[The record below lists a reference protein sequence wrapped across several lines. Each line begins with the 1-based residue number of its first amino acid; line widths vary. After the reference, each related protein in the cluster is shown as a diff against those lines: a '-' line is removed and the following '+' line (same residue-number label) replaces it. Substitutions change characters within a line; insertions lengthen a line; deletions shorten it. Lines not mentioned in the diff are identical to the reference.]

1 MTIKFTTASAV
12 RNTTK
17 VLIVDDDPI
26 SLELLANFLEDLGYS
41 FERASDGKEALAKM
55 RLFNPSIVISD
66 VEMPEMDGV
75 SLCREIR
82 KRRSIQYT
90 YVILLTYRSEQ
101 ESVLLGL
108 DAGADDYLS
117 KPFSP
122 EELRLRLNTG
132 QRLLSLEGR
141 DMMIFSL
148 AKLAES
154 RDEDTGE
161 HLERMREYSRIIAE
175 ELMSWPKFAPI
186 VDGQFVELIY
196 LTSPLHDIGKV
207 GIPDCILRKPGKLTP
222 EEFEVMK
229 QHTLIGAETL
239 KASAQA
245 YSDATF
251 LWMAYEI
258 AVNHHER
265 WDGTGYPNQIRGEDI
280 PLSARVVSVADV
292 YDALTSKRVYKPAFS
307 HEKSIEIILEGRGT
321 QFDPDIVDAFMK
333 LESRIREI
341 ALSYSD
347 RDASSS
353 ISKLP
358 LMYSPL
364 PSSVVHNTEVT

>member
-1 MTIKFTTASAV
+1 MSLNFAKGNKKRDGMKI
-12 RNTTK
+12 
-17 VLIVDDDPI
+17 LIVEDDPI
-26 SLELLANFLEDLGYS
+26 SLEILSNFLRELG
-41 FERASDGKEALAKM
+41 FEFESATNGREALEKM
-55 RLFNPSIVISD
+55 RWFTPSMVISD

-75 SLCREIR
+75 TLCREIR
-82 KRRSIQYT
+82 KKRTIQYT
-90 YVILLTYRSEQ
+90 YVILLTCRSEQ

-122 EELRLRLNTG
+122 EELRLRIDG
-132 QRLLSLEGR
+132 GRRLLSLEGR

-161 HLERMREYSRIIAE
+161 HLERMREYSRLIAA
-175 ELMSWPKFAPI
+175 ELMTWPKFADVI
-186 VDGQFVELIY
+186 DGQFVELIY

-207 GIPDCILRKPGKLTP
+207 GIPDNILCKPGKLTN

-229 QHTLIGAETL
+229 QHTLIGANTL
-239 KASAQA
+239 WESAQA

-265 WDGTGYPNQIRGEDI
+265 WDGTGYPHRLMGEEI
-280 PLSARVVSVADV
+280 PLSARIVSVADV
-292 YDALTSKRVYKPAFS
+292 YDALTSKRIYKPAFS
-307 HEKSIEIILEGRGT
+307 HDKSIDIIRSGRGT
-321 QFDPDIVDAFMK
+321 QFDPDVVDAF
-333 LESRIREI
+333 LNREDEVREI
-341 ALSYSD
+341 AASYCN
-347 RDASSS
+347 A
-353 ISKLP
+353 IPAAP
-358 LMYSPL
+358 LSPL
-364 PSSVVHNTEVT
+364 AFSALTLPPSAPQSADA